1 MLETVLPLSLSLRLG
16 IRSGSNCELEALL
29 SFHCYCFMIYVT
41 MTGINGSPG
50 YLIIDLGK
58 AGLWS
63 LRLG

>member
-16 IRSGSNCELEALL
+16 ISSGSNCKLATAN
-29 SFHCYCFMIYVT
+29 FMIYVT